1 MRQFSQTPFWEGGH
15 ATMKVE
21 FYYDSTVQPGATF
34 ATNNAKAVELVNQL
48 AAKGVN
54 AKAVDLQGAQVA
66 FMTYNAARTDPD
78 GLVPGVGHKR
88 RPLGDGCLV
97 AIPALLVFE
106 K

>member
-1 MRQFSQTPFWEGGH
+1 MRQYPQTPFGEGGH

-21 FYYDSTVQPGATF
+21 FYSDSTVQPGATF

-66 FMTYNAARTDPD
+66 FMTYNAALTGPKAQVRAVFGAKGALQ
-78 GLVPGVGHKR
+78 GL
-88 RPLGDGCLV
+88 L
-97 AIPALLVFE
+97 E
-106 K
+106 KA

>member
-54 AKAVDLQGAQVA
+54 AEAVDLQGAQVA
-66 FMTYNAARTDPD
+66 FMTYNAAPA
-78 GLVPGVGHKR
+78 GGW
-88 RPLGDGCLV
+88 RPRSGPTCRGQEASDENVWTG
-97 AIPALLVFE
+97 PALLVFE